1 MPGVRLHFGLL
12 PSVKMCDEGWWSI
25 NQLACSF
32 QSPFCSLSHMQSM
45 ISKSLCL
52 YCFHSLLFCRSRD
65 GNAERDAGRSAP
77 DNPVV
82 CKAEDSFMC
91 TVALDNPTSFVTV
104 VTVSVSDSVAPPVL
118 LRIPARPGEHLV
130 FFDSFFKFTFLIR
143 NKVDYKWQIRHFRLT
158 NESGS

>member
-12 PSVKMCDEGWWSI
+12 PSVKMCDDGWWSV

-32 QSPFCSLSHMQSM
+32 QPPFCSLSHMQSM

-52 YCFHSLLFCRSRD
+52 YSIGSLLFCRSED
-65 GNAERDAGRSAP
+65 GNTEGDAGRPAP

-82 CKAEDSFMC
+82 CEAEDSFMC
-91 TVALDNPTSFVTV
+91 TVALDNPTSFVTA

-118 LRIPARPGEHLV
+118 LRIPARPGEHLG
-130 FFDSFFKFTFLIR
+130 FFFLLWFFKFTFLIR
-143 NKVDYKWQIRHFRLT
+143 VRQ
-158 NESGS
+158 S